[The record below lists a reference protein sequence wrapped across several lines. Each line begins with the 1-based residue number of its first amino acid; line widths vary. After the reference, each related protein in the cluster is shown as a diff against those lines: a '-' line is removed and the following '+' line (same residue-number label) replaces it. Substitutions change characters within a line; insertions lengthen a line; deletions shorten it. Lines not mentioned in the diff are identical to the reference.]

1 MPSYLHLVVAT
12 VLVLVTSTSVLS
24 QNTASVPSDQG
35 DAAVARDEAG
45 RLTMR
50 AVRLTEPLRLDGRLD
65 EEVYRLA
72 SPAGDFIQQVPR
84 EGDPATEG
92 TEFWVFFDD
101 VAVYFAAR
109 MYDSQPDRLVANEL
123 RRDHQNIAGL
133 NDLLSVGI
141 DTMHDQRTGYVF
153 IVNPIGAMRDASIA
167 EGFLNDS
174 WNGIWDSRA
183 ARFDQGWMVEIA
195 VPFKSI
201 RYRGAGPQTWG
212 INARRVVRWKNEH
225 SFLTRV
231 PASYGGRGLAYP
243 AVGAT
248 LLGFETP
255 ASSLNF
261 ELKPYAVAAL
271 VTDHTAAV
279 PVNNDGQPNIGIDLK
294 YGLTRGLTADFTIN
308 TDFAQIEEDLQQV
321 NLTRFS
327 VFFPEKR
334 DFFLEGQSI
343 FDFGGQ
349 VSRNAGGGLVPI
361 PFFSRR
367 IGLSAGQSVP
377 LIGGARVTGK
387 VGAYDVGLV
396 AIRTDDKPAANA
408 VDTTFSA
415 FRLRRNVLRRSSVG
429 VIATGRWPAASGND
443 RNTLAGADLD
453 LRFYDNLVAGGFWV
467 RTSTPGAGG
476 PGGNDSSYR
485 ARVDYTGDR
494 YGLGVDHIVVEENFN
509 PEVGFVRRKDF
520 AQTIALARFSPRL
533 RDSRYI
539 RRLRWQTEA
548 EYIQSAAYDALQDRK
563 VSGLF
568 GLEFNSS
575 DDIQFSFER
584 AFERLPAAF
593 QIAPRVSVPAG
604 DYNATTL
611 TATYLMATQ
620 RPMNGTLSVARGSF
634 YEGTRTTATYNGR
647 LGLSPHVAVE
657 PTLSLNWVDLPF
669 GDFTTHLAGTRLVIA
684 PTARLGFS
692 TLVQY
697 NASARTISSSVRMR
711 WEYSPGSEAFAVYS
725 DGRDTSPRGFPSL
738 QNRSLAV
745 KVTRLLRL

>member
-1 MPSYLHLVVAT
+1 MTSLAHLVVAGA
-12 VLVLVTSTSVLS
+12 LVVLS
-24 QNTASVPSDQG
+24 STAALAQDTASASQSPI
-35 DAAVARDEAG
+35 AANVARDEEA
-45 RLTMR
+45 RRTVQ
-50 AVRLTEPLRLDGRLD
+50 AVRLATSLQLDGRLD
-65 EEVYRLA
+65 EEVYRIALP
-72 SPAGDFIQQVPR
+72 SVGFVQQVPR
-84 EGDPATEG
+84 EGDPATEP

-101 VAVYFAAR
+101 EAVYFAAR
-109 MYDSQPDRLVANEL
+109 MYDSQPERLVANEL

-133 NDLLSVGI
+133 NDLFSVGI

-183 ARFDQGWMVEIA
+183 ARFERGWTVEIA
-195 VPFKSI
+195 VPFKSL

-231 PASYGGRGLAYP
+231 PAAYGGRGLAYP

-248 LLGFETP
+248 LLDFETP

-261 ELKPYAVAAL
+261 EVKPYAVAAV
-271 VTDHTAAV
+271 VTDRTAAV
-279 PVNNDGQPNIGIDLK
+279 PVTNDAQPNIGIDLK
-294 YGLTRGLTADFTIN
+294 YGLTRGLTADFTLN

-327 VFFPEKR
+327 LFFPEKR

-387 VGAYDVGLV
+387 AGAYDIGLV
-396 AIRTDDKPAANA
+396 AIRTDDKPSANA
-408 VDTTFSA
+408 VETTFSA
-415 FRLRRNVLRRSSVG
+415 LRLRRNVLRRSSVG
-429 VIATGRWPAASGND
+429 MIATGRWPALSGTD
-443 RNTLAGADLD
+443 RNGLVGADLD
-453 LRFYDNLVAGGFWV
+453 LRFFDNLVAGAYWM
-467 RTSTPGAGG
+467 RSSTPGAQA
-476 PGGNDSSYR
+476 DEASYR
-485 ARVDYTGDR
+485 ARVDYNADR
-494 YGLGVDHIVVEENFN
+494 YGLAVDHVVVDENFN
-509 PEVGFVRRKDF
+509 PEVGFVRRKDV
-520 AQTIALARFSPRL
+520 AQTIATARFSPRP
-533 RDSRYI
+533 RASRYV
-539 RRLRWQTEA
+539 RRLRWEAEA
-548 EYIQSAAYDALQDRK
+548 EYIQSAAYDALQDRALT
-563 VSGLF
+563 GRF
-568 GLEFNSS
+568 GIEFNSS
-575 DDIQFSFER
+575 DDIQFSIDR
-584 AFERLPAAF
+584 AFERLSSPF
-593 QIAPRVSVPAG
+593 PIAPRVTVRAG
-604 DYNATTL
+604 DYRATTF
-611 TATYLMATQ
+611 TATYTMGTQ
-620 RPMNGTLSVARGSF
+620 RPWNGTLTVARGSF
-634 YEGTRTTATYNGR
+634 YEGTRTTTTYNGR
-647 LGLSPHVAVE
+647 IGMSPHVAVE

-669 GDFTTHLAGTRLVIA
+669 GDFTTHLAGTRLVVA

-692 TLVQY
+692 TLVQF

-711 WEYSPGSEAFAVYS
+711 WEYSPGSEMFAVYS
-725 DGRDTSPRGFPSL
+725 DGRDTSAPGFPSL

-745 KVTRLLRL
+745 KITRLMRL